1 MIEQHLHLELEGL
14 RRELR
19 AAALSRPR
27 LDRPDHRRRGRLRTL
42 LRGLA
47 YPPAHAAYDQ
57 ANRVPNVTIR
67 PARAA
72 DVGQLARLAEISERR
87 LPAGLVLV
95 AEVESKI
102 IAAVPVEGG
111 SLLSDLW
118 QPTGDVVQLLE
129 LRSEQIRAAKG
140 RPRAA

>member
-27 LDRPDHRRRGRLRTL
+27 LDRPDHLRRGRLRTL

-67 PARAA
+67 PARER
-72 DVGQLARLAEISERR
+72 ARLE
-87 LPAGLVLV
+87 
-95 AEVESKI
+95 
-102 IAAVPVEGG
+102 AA
-111 SLLSDLW
+111 S
-118 QPTGDVVQLLE
+118 
-129 LRSEQIRAAKG
+129 R
-140 RPRAA
+140 